1 MLCIYGVAPRLN
13 MGHINI
19 GYGAVCSRRS
29 DLAACGYPGVS
40 VVRRHNVWA
49 NAGVALGGVHCGAG
63 GASVRGGGGK
73 CMEQALLACDF
84 LSHKK
89 ARHR

>member
-1 MLCIYGVAPRLN
+1 

-19 GYGAVCSRRS
+19 GCGAVCSRRS

-40 VVRRHNVWA
+40 GVRRFYVWA
-49 NAGVALGGVHCGAG
+49 TAGVALGGFHCGAG

-84 LSHKK
+84 SSHKK